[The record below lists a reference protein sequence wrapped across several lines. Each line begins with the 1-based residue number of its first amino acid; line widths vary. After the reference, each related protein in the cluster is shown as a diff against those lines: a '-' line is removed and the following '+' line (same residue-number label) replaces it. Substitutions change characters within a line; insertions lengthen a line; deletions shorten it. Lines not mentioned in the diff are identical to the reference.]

1 MSIDELQII
10 HSGWAQRVQKLS
22 GVEFF
27 DPQRLSR
34 THRQAIDVAPIK
46 PHINNKMCAVDQD
59 PNHGL
64 PATVTGLGT
73 APGLLDDGAALS
85 LSWTPAPLE
94 PLPWLLLLQNLLK
107 GVSPTAFPLLPCTD
121 SDRFPIPGCALAGH
135 RNQWIA

>member
-46 PHINNKMCAVDQD
+46 PHINDKMWAVGPMACQRLTLAL
-59 PNHGL
+59 GL
-64 PATVTGLGT
+64 PPAF
-73 APGLLDDGAALS
+73 
-85 LSWTPAPLE
+85 WTME
-94 PLPWLLLLQNLLK
+94 QRS
-107 GVSPTAFPLLPCTD
+107 V
-121 SDRFPIPGCALAGH
+121 
-135 RNQWIA
+135 